1 MGSSV
6 KLKDVNKKIP
16 GIVWYKNKWRMFY
29 EWKKIEKGAYKNMI
43 EIQMI
48 GEKLKVK
55 SMHIKRFPSDA
66 IEEKKKKSDQPW
78 IVEIV
83 KTGNSTKQI
92 EKKTRKAKR
101 KTIKAKA

>member
-1 MGSSV
+1 MGKAV
-6 KLKDVNKKIP
+6 KEKDVPKGLP
-16 GIVWYKNKWRMFY
+16 GIVWHKNKWRLFY

-55 SMHIKRFPSDA
+55 SMHIKRFPGDA
-66 IEEKKKKSDQPW
+66 IEEKKKDIDKPW
-78 IVEIV
+78 IIKV
-83 KTGNSTKQI
+83 I
-92 EKKTRKAKR
+92 ETQKPKVRKAKR